1 MWVWEELRVGETPGV
16 KGQHAFDNLRL
27 KLRREAGWDTD
38 TGGKRPQ
45 IENRASSEPQSPKE
59 KSALRPEKTQQ
70 RRREAG
76 TSLLNFNVLLV
87 SSHSQEIE
95 LMFQYLPSLL
105 LVLIPFL
112 EES

>member
-76 TSLLNFNVLLV
+76 KLGKVKSSFHRDRAAGLLRAFQKRPGRPLV
-87 SSHSQEIE
+87 V
-95 LMFQYLPSLL
+95 PG
-105 LVLIPFL
+105 
-112 EES
+112 